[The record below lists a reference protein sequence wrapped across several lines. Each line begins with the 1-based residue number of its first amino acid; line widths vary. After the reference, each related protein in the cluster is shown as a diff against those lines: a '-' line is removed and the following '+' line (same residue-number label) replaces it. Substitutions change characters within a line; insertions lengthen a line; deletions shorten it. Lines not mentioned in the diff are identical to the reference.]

1 MKRFIIGALCGTM
14 VLSLVACGKSNIKIE
29 DKNTN
34 EIIGENSVEIPSPFK
49 ECETL
54 QEAETYSW
62 I

>member
-49 ECETL
+49 E
-54 QEAETYSW
+54 
-62 I
+62 